1 MRGTR
6 DHRQLDGRRR
16 QQRGDRGASAA
27 CPEIGARARDDAI
40 TRPEVDMRFAKRG
53 DGRACVRRSGE
64 PYE

>member
-16 QQRGDRGASAA
+16 QQRGDRGATAA
-27 CPEIGARARDDAI
+27 YPEIGPHARDDAM
-40 TRPEVDMRFAKRG
+40 TRPEVDMRSAKRG
-53 DGRACVRRSGE
+53 DERAGVRRSGE

>member
-6 DHRQLDGRRR
+6 DHRRLDGRRR
-16 QQRGDRGASAA
+16 QQRGDRGATAA
-27 CPEIGARARDDAI
+27 YPGTGADARDDAI
-40 TRPEVDMRFAKRG
+40 TCREVDLRSAKRG

>member
-6 DHRQLDGRRR
+6 DHRRLDGRRR
-16 QQRGDRGASAA
+16 QQRGDRGATAA
-27 CPEIGARARDDAI
+27 YPEIGARERDDTI

-53 DGRACVRRSGE
+53 DERACVRRSGE